1 MDTDDPLW
9 GALDRVVESPTLLV
23 ACAFDGA
30 LAPDEGDPAEARA
43 EQVSSEALN
52 VLVALADTT
61 VAVVSDRPRD
71 EVAELMFLSGALFP
85 LSGLPTWLAVL
96 THVNPMT
103 YAVEPLRSVVFDHL
117 DVDAATRAR
126 FDPGI
131 YWGTWPV
138 PVGVQILITLA
149 CCVLLLALAVWRFR
163 RTE

>member
-9 GALDRVVESPTLLV
+9 GALDRVAETPTLLV

-71 EVAELMFLSGALFP
+71 EVAELMFLSGAKG
-85 LSGLPTWLAVL
+85 GLRMVAPEGLDALRDEVGATALVAVG
-96 THVNPMT
+96 V
-103 YAVEPLRSVVFDHL
+103 AVTGTSADVIVGVGEELGAGAPYEVE
-117 DVDAATRAR
+117 DVDE
-126 FDPGI
+126 
-131 YWGTWPV
+131 
-138 PVGVQILITLA
+138 VGELLEELA
-149 CCVLLLALAVWRFR
+149 GLR
-163 RTE
+163 RSP

>member
-9 GALDRVVESPTLLV
+9 GALDRVAETPTLLV

-71 EVAELMFLSGALFP
+71 EVAELMFLSGAKG
-85 LSGLPTWLAVL
+85 GLRMVAPEGLDALRDEVGATALVAVG
-96 THVNPMT
+96 V
-103 YAVEPLRSVVFDHL
+103 AVTGTSADVIVGVGDELGAGAPYEVE
-117 DVDAATRAR
+117 DVDE
-126 FDPGI
+126 
-131 YWGTWPV
+131 
-138 PVGVQILITLA
+138 VGELLEELA
-149 CCVLLLALAVWRFR
+149 GLR
-163 RTE
+163 RSP

>member
-9 GALDRVVESPTLLV
+9 GALDRVAESPTLLV

-71 EVAELMFLSGALFP
+71 EVAELMFLSGAKG
-85 LSGLPTWLAVL
+85 GLRVVAPEGLGALRDEVGATALVAVGVGVTGTSADVIVGVGEEL
-96 THVNPMT
+96 GAGAP
-103 YAVEPLRSVVFDHL
+103 YEVE
-117 DVDAATRAR
+117 DVDEVAE
-126 FDPGI
+126 
-131 YWGTWPV
+131 
-138 PVGVQILITLA
+138 LLEELA
-149 CCVLLLALAVWRFR
+149 GLR
-163 RTE
+163 RGP